1 MMTRQKLWHNIKH
14 YTNTTQNYLK
24 KVNTMSQ
31 NSKPT
36 ENELAESSHDHLAD
50 LGLSFDDIVAFWQA
64 FAAREDDYTKN
75 HNPNWTRD

>member
-1 MMTRQKLWHNIKH
+1 
-14 YTNTTQNYLK
+14 
-24 KVNTMSQ
+24 MSEEKQ
-31 NSKPT
+31 PT
-36 ENELAESSHDHLAD
+36 EHDHLAE